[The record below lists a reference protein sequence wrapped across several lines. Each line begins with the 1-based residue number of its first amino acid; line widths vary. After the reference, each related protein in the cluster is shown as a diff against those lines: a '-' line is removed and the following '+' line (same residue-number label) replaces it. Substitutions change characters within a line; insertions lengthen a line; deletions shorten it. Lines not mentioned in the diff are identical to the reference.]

1 VGRREPPPGWPVA
14 CCGRRM
20 RVLTSHE
27 SGWRGICRRRALV
40 ASCVMLPR
48 VFPEGTS
55 REGGTRLREA
65 PGLDAALQH
74 EVTCSQ
80 RLADPAPARRDV
92 FAVRSLDLIL
102 TACDVKM
109 RHPTPLKYEGTSREG
124 GTRLREA
131 PGLDAALQHEVT
143 CSQRPADHVTARW
156 DVFAVR
162 SLDPNLTTC
171 DVNSRGRHPND
182 SRPQNPLSRS
192 VKPFV

>member
-1 VGRREPPPGWPVA
+1 MMRCERLATKKETVRVGRSTMPEAGRGTLRGAGAARRAAVERSGTVGRREPPTVWPVA

-55 REGGTRLREA
+55 REGGTPDLSGEE

-80 RLADPAPARRDV
+80 RLADPVTARRDV
-92 FAVRSLDLIL
+92 FAVRSLD
-102 TACDVKM
+102 
-109 RHPTPLKYEGTSREG
+109 
-124 GTRLREA
+124 
-131 PGLDAALQHEVT
+131 
-143 CSQRPADHVTARW
+143 
-156 DVFAVR
+156 
-162 SLDPNLTTC
+162 
-171 DVNSRGRHPND
+171 
-182 SRPQNPLSRS
+182 
-192 VKPFV
+192 PF

>member
-1 VGRREPPPGWPVA
+1 MPEAGRGASFVVGVAARRAAVERSGTVGRREPPPVWPVA

-20 RVLTSHE
+20 RVITSHE

-80 RLADPAPARRDV
+80 RLADHVTARWDG
-92 FAVRSLDLIL
+92 FAVRSLDL
-102 TACDVKM
+102 
-109 RHPTPLKYEGTSREG
+109 
-124 GTRLREA
+124 
-131 PGLDAALQHEVT
+131 
-143 CSQRPADHVTARW
+143 
-156 DVFAVR
+156 
-162 SLDPNLTTC
+162 NLTVCREEQSLT
-171 DVNSRGRHPND
+171 
-182 SRPQNPLSRS
+182 NPLAVS
-192 VKPFV
+192 

>member
-1 VGRREPPPGWPVA
+1 MSAIAEERSDGGSGTVGRREPPPGWPVA

-55 REGGTRLREA
+55 REGGTQLCWEA

-80 RLADPAPARRDV
+80 RLAD
-92 FAVRSLDLIL
+92 
-102 TACDVKM
+102 
-109 RHPTPLKYEGTSREG
+109 
-124 GTRLREA
+124 
-131 PGLDAALQHEVT
+131 
-143 CSQRPADHVTARW
+143 HVTARR

-162 SLDPNLTTC
+162 SLDPNLTVC
-171 DVNSRGRHPND
+171 RDEQSLN
-182 SRPQNPLSRS
+182 NPLS
-192 VKPFV
+192 VTN

>member
-1 VGRREPPPGWPVA
+1 MERSGTVGRREPPPAWPGA

-27 SGWRGICRRRALV
+27 SGWRGICCRRALV

-80 RLADPAPARRDV
+80 R
-92 FAVRSLDLIL
+92 
-102 TACDVKM
+102 
-109 RHPTPLKYEGTSREG
+109 
-124 GTRLREA
+124 
-131 PGLDAALQHEVT
+131 
-143 CSQRPADHVTARW
+143 PADHVTARW
-156 DVFAVR
+156 DAFAAR
-162 SLDPNLTTC
+162 SLDLILTDC
-171 DVNSRGRHPND
+171 DARMRHPTSLTYH
-182 SRPQNPLSRS
+182 SRQAFYLFSLVVLSASLLTIS
-192 VKPFV
+192 VLLVVITPFSVNFDMILKYFEASKD